1 MNSKIVFS
9 LSALMF
15 ALAAPAF
22 CEDSFFSE
30 LDGIQAESRD
40 QGTAMRAES
49 VKSQAMLKAAPPKD
63 DIKASVIR
71 HLDRAI
77 AYCDKNKKD
86 CDGANGS
93 IRDFSKGIGGGRCNN
108 RGFNCVHEVLETC
121 RDEISR
127 KEITPM
133 YYMACAAML
142 GKIGERDCAEGRA
155 TCAAQLQGSVYFA
168 LRGAA
173 GCHKSFEGK
182 KDKLATADA
191 LAKRFAVKAGQ
202 DIKAVYVEDAEAEQA
217 QTIGHHLAW
226 HTGKEGAVIGTEKVL
241 EFAFEKLA
249 MHGAQLAVESAG
261 GPLFIFSTV
270 MLFHEIAASEMND
283 QVCTQ
288 WDHSYKGSYA
298 NAASSLDKMTR
309 NIK

>member
-1 MNSKIVFS
+1 M
-9 LSALMF
+9 LLC
-15 ALAAPAF
+15 LAVPAF
-22 CEDSFFSE
+22 SEDSFFSE
-30 LDGIQAESRD
+30 LEGIQTESRD
-40 QGTAMRAES
+40 QGAAMRAEN
-49 VKSQAMLKAAPPKD
+49 VKSQAALKVAPPKD

-86 CDGANGS
+86 CDGANES

-121 RDEISR
+121 RQEISR

-168 LRGAA
+168 LRAAA
-173 GCHKSFEGK
+173 GCHKSFEGNK
-182 KDKLATADA
+182 ARLAEADA

-202 DIKAVYVEDAEAEQA
+202 DIKAVYVQDAEAEQA
-217 QTIGHHLAW
+217 QTIGHHLIW
-226 HTGKEGAVIGTEKVL
+226 HVGKEGGVIGTEKVL

-249 MHGAQLAVESAG
+249 LHGASAAVEVAG
-261 GPLFIFSTV
+261 GPLFIFSTF

-283 QVCTQ
+283 QVCTE
-288 WDHSYKGSYA
+288 WSHSYNGSYA

>member
-1 MNSKIVFS
+1 
-9 LSALMF
+9 MF
-15 ALAAPAF
+15 ALTLPVF
-22 CEDSFFSE
+22 SEDGFFSE
-30 LDGIQAESRD
+30 LEGIQAESRE
-40 QGTAMRAES
+40 QGTAIRAAS
-49 VKSQAMLKAAPPKD
+49 VKSQVSLKTAPPKD

-71 HLDRAI
+71 HLERSI

-86 CDGANGS
+86 CDGVNES

-108 RGFNCVHEVLETC
+108 RGFNCVLEVLETC
-121 RDEISR
+121 RDELGR

-142 GKIGERDCAEGRA
+142 GRIGERDCAEGRG

-168 LRGAA
+168 LRAAA
-173 GCHKSFEGK
+173 GCHKSFEG
-182 KDKLATADA
+182 DKAGLAKADA

-217 QTIGHHLAW
+217 QTVGHHLAW
-226 HTGKEGAVIGTEKVL
+226 HAGKEGGVIGTEKVL

-249 MHGAQLAVESAG
+249 MHGASAAVEAAG
-261 GPLFIFSTV
+261 GPLFIFSTF

-288 WDHSYKGSYA
+288 WSHSYKGSYA